1 MFEILIV
8 DDEPMVIHGLC
19 KQIDWE
25 SYSLVLAGTAETAE
39 NALQIIRS
47 RHIDILFTDI
57 RMPKMDG
64 LQLIAAAKQQ
74 NPETR
79 CVVISSHN
87 EFNYVKKALLLG
99 VENFLLKPIDQ
110 NELNQTLEKIIDN
123 LKRDSALQNKNGM
136 NPPDFRVNILDRWV
150 HNDISDYEFFERAA
164 MLDINLSAENYQIC
178 ILDTVD
184 IENPE
189 QKAIRSKT
197 MIEKCRSEIPDGI
210 EAECFVDRSNRI
222 SIILYGNNLNEK
234 QNKIKFCLDKMTEY
248 SSHKGWRSF
257 ASVSPVSQG
266 VEGIARLYADAVE
279 FMNYR
284 FIHPESNH
292 VFSEDSLRTF
302 DELACG
308 PMLALLEK
316 SMIEEDYD
324 KSTRI
329 TSRLMVLYSN
339 ASLKSVKDSLVPFL
353 NMIIRRIIESG
364 NASEKLPGIDGMGF
378 EGINPIDTVEECR
391 QWLDNIMS
399 QSFEVMKKRKTTL
412 HLLVQRTLEII
423 NRNYHADMSLKTISA
438 DFKLSPAYLGQLFRD
453 ATGKYFNNY
462 LTEVRLNA
470 SRVLLLETDL
480 KIMEILYRIGISNQS
495 YFNRIF
501 KKKYGMS
508 PLEYR
513 YQGKNSNRE
522 DNRKQETFGHA
533 PVAYTM
539 EIL

>member
-1 MFEILIV
+1 
-8 DDEPMVIHGLC
+8 
-19 KQIDWE
+19 
-25 SYSLVLAGTAETAE
+25 
-39 NALQIIRS
+39 
-47 RHIDILFTDI
+47 
-57 RMPKMDG
+57 
-64 LQLIAAAKQQ
+64 
-74 NPETR
+74 
-79 CVVISSHN
+79 
-87 EFNYVKKALLLG
+87 
-99 VENFLLKPIDQ
+99 
-110 NELNQTLEKIIDN
+110 
-123 LKRDSALQNKNGM
+123 
-136 NPPDFRVNILDRWV
+136 
-150 HNDISDYEFFERAA
+150 
-164 MLDINLSAENYQIC
+164 
-178 ILDTVD
+178 
-184 IENPE
+184 
-189 QKAIRSKT
+189 
-197 MIEKCRSEIPDGI
+197 
-210 EAECFVDRSNRI
+210 
-222 SIILYGNNLNEK
+222 
-234 QNKIKFCLDKMTEY
+234 
-248 SSHKGWRSF
+248 
-257 ASVSPVSQG
+257 
-266 VEGIARLYADAVE
+266 
-279 FMNYR
+279 
-284 FIHPESNH
+284 
-292 VFSEDSLRTF
+292 
-302 DELACG
+302 
-308 PMLALLEK
+308 
-316 SMIEEDYD
+316 
-324 KSTRI
+324 
-329 TSRLMVLYSN
+329 
-339 ASLKSVKDSLVPFL
+339 
-353 NMIIRRIIESG
+353 MIIRRIIESG